1 MGTRRTEQYSMQIR
15 SNKGAVQ
22 DLQGSFF
29 FEILAIKPNILFAL
43 AVLTSLWEFQA
54 VTRSQSIY
62 TPEILKILDLLK
74 NSITQMH
81 FVGKGYLFFSNSH
94 ELIALS
100 GVEIHL
106 MLPAWAPMIK
116 VV

>member
-1 MGTRRTEQYSMQIR
+1 MLI
-15 SNKGAVQ
+15 
-22 DLQGSFF
+22 
-29 FEILAIKPNILFAL
+29 
-43 AVLTSLWEFQA
+43 SLSEFQA

-106 MLPAWAPMIK
+106 MLPAWAPMISFSNGPRIEPCGTPEEISAK
-116 VV
+116 EEE